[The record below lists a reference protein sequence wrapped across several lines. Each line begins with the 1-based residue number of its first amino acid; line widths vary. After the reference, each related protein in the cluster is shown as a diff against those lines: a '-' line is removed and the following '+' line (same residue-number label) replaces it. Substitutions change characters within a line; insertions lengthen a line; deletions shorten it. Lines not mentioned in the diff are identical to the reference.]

1 MNANI
6 TAVGKFLPEKV
17 IKNSEFEKY
26 LDTSDEWI
34 ISRTGIKERRQL
46 ELGKASSYMA
56 IKAIEQLL
64 ERRRIKAGDI
74 DAIIVSTITP
84 DMVFPSTAC
93 LIQNHFKISNC
104 WGFDL
109 SAACSGFLFGLET
122 ADALIK
128 SKKYKKIIVVGVDK
142 MSSILDYQDRNTC
155 VLFGDGAGAV
165 LFEPSSDYGVIDCK
179 LGVDGSGAK
188 FLNMP
193 AGGSLNPATDETVSK
208 RMHYVKQ
215 NGATVFKS
223 AVKGMYDITQK
234 IMSNNNISNENVD
247 LFIAHQANKRIIDA
261 TAKKMGLNKNQ
272 VLINID
278 KYANTTAASIP
289 LALCDAYENKMLN
302 IGNNLILTAFGA
314 GFTWGSCLIKWGI
327 DCE

>member
-193 AGGSLNPATDETVSK
+193 AGGSLNPTTDKTVNK

-215 NGATVFKS
+215 NGAAVFKS